1 MGFVIAALLFCV
13 LIWMIAASVKSN
25 KRRVSLTK
33 KSNTHSTSNSSSP
46 LFFFAD
52 RIMIARTME
61 VHMIAEVLLVEI
73 VEVAAVVEAAVID
86 ENTPYRGVFLFKQ
99 TFD

>member
-13 LIWMIAASVKSN
+13 LIWMIAASVRSN
-25 KRRVSLTK
+25 KRRVNLTK

-46 LFFFAD
+46 LFFFAGS
-52 RIMIARTME
+52 IVIVHMMVAR
-61 VHMIAEVLLVEI
+61 MIAEDLLAEI
-73 VEVAAVVEAAVID
+73 VEVAAVVAGID
-86 ENTPYRGVFLFKQ
+86 ENTPYMGVFLFKQ